1 MALSRSARPG
11 CNSGA
16 ARNCA
21 VMSGEALTS
30 AQQSLPL
37 PRTAIEDWVR
47 GRARSVPARTPAQ
60 FRQLQ
65 FHCGKPPPA
74 AAPSTRI
81 FTRVQEG
88 WRSPPVR
95 AVARSIDYRLAMYIV
110 ISMPYRMSI
119 ACGISHFMM
128 MSLLSI
134 ARPAHDLRPQGRSI
148 GDHHERDLMI
158 FMSRSKA
165 GSARTGPKPAR
176 DGRANEGRGQSQRRT
191 GAKPTRDGSAGE
203 GRQGAASCPTAPQGG
218 QRAVH
223 CRSR

>member
-11 CNSGA
+11 CKSGA

-30 AQQSLPL
+30 AQQSLSL

-47 GRARSVPARTPAQ
+47 GRARNVPARTPAQ

-81 FTRVQEG
+81 FTRVQER

-110 ISMPYRMSI
+110 ISMPYRMSV
-119 ACGISHFMM
+119 ACGISHFMR
-128 MSLLSI
+128 SLLSI
-134 ARPAHDLRPQGRSI
+134 ARPAHDLRPRGRSI
-148 GDHHERDLMI
+148 GDHHERGLMI

-165 GSARTGPKPAR
+165 P
-176 DGRANEGRGQSQRRT
+176 
-191 GAKPTRDGSAGE
+191 
-203 GRQGAASCPTAPQGG
+203 QGA